1 MAGAWEDVCETRKR
15 KNEGRAINGLGSHKE
30 GHWCRFGQD
39 KRHNTSGTRTK
50 ETIVSGGVDSG
61 RRNKSNKISS
71 EQL

>member
-1 MAGAWEDVCETRKR
+1 MAGAWEDVCETRKGGR
-15 KNEGRAINGLGSHKE
+15 KAATINGLGSHKE

-50 ETIVSGGVDSG
+50 ETIVVSGVDSG
-61 RRNKSNKISS
+61 IRNKSNKISS